1 MRTYLD
7 HNATTPV
14 RPDVIETVAA
24 VMAETGNASSV
35 HADGQAALRRVETAR
50 RQAGQALCAR
60 AEDITFTSGGT
71 EALNLALHSAIH
83 AGGATRILH
92 SAIEH
97 EAVADTAKASGLPVE
112 EIPVTAN
119 GVADLAWLEDRLKG
133 WDATRDGRPV
143 LALMLANNEI
153 GTIQPVADAAALIRE
168 HDGLVVVDA
177 IQAVGKIPVDFA
189 ALGADYMAISAHKFG
204 GPQGVGALVSACDA
218 PLMRQQRGGGQEKG
232 RRSGTLNVAGIAGL
246 GLAIEQ
252 AVANLDDFARLADWR
267 DAMAA
272 GLKAAAPDL
281 HILGESAGR
290 LPNTLGI
297 AVPGWKGETQV
308 MALDLAGF
316 SASAG
321 SACSSGKAHGSKI
334 GNAIGLDT
342 DTSQGFLRVSLGWNS
357 TADEADA
364 FVKAWS
370 EAQRR
375 ARPEHSQ
382 TLKAVS

>member
-133 WDATRDGRPV
+133 WDATRDGRPTWPK
-143 LALMLANNEI
+143 L
-153 GTIQPVADAAALIRE
+153 
-168 HDGLVVVDA
+168 
-177 IQAVGKIPVDFA
+177 
-189 ALGADYMAISAHKFG
+189 
-204 GPQGVGALVSACDA
+204 C
-218 PLMRQQRGGGQEKG
+218 G
-232 RRSGTLNVAGIAGL
+232 RATAR
-246 GLAIEQ
+246 GLA
-252 AVANLDDFARLADWR
+252 
-267 DAMAA
+267 
-272 GLKAAAPDL
+272 
-281 HILGESAGR
+281 
-290 LPNTLGI
+290 
-297 AVPGWKGETQV
+297 
-308 MALDLAGF
+308 
-316 SASAG
+316 
-321 SACSSGKAHGSKI
+321 SK
-334 GNAIGLDT
+334 LCCL
-342 DTSQGFLRVSLGWNS
+342 QLQLRPTGS
-357 TADEADA
+357 TA
-364 FVKAWS
+364 
-370 EAQRR
+370 
-375 ARPEHSQ
+375 
-382 TLKAVS
+382 